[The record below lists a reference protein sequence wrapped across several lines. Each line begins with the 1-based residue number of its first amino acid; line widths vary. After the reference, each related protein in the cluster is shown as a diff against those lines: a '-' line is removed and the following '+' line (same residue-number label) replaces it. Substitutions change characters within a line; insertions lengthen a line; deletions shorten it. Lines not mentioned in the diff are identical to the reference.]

1 MLFRLET
8 RNLGNLFLISDCK
21 FEIAS
26 EARIIDLKLETK
38 SPKRRD

>member
-8 RNLGNLFLISDCK
+8 RNLGNFFEDCK

-26 EARIIDLKLETK
+26 EARIIDLQLETK